1 MYLFLAVLG
10 LHCYFL
16 VMTSGACSLV
26 ATSGLLSVMASLV
39 GEHGLWGT
47 WASAVAAH
55 GLSNCAFQALEHR
68 LSSCS
73 IWAYLLRSNRD
84 LPKPG
89 IEPISPALAGRFFTT
104 EPPEKP
110 SLFFKY

>member
-47 WASAVAAH
+47 RASVVAAH
-55 GLSNCAFQALEHR
+55 GLSRLNPVQSSAQAWLFPGM
-68 LSSCS
+68 
-73 IWAYLLRSNRD
+73 WN
-84 LPKPG
+84 LPEPG
-89 IEPISPALAGRFFTT
+89 IEPVSPASPGGFLTAG
-104 EPPEKP
+104 PPGK
-110 SLFFKY
+110 FYY